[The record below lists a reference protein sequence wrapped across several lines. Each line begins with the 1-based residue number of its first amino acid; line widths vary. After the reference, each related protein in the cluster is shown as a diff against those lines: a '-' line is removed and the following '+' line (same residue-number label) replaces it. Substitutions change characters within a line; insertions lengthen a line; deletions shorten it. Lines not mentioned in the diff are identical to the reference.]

1 MNFRKRVKANGGT
14 RIKDG
19 IESKDGI
26 MLTKK
31 NKVKEGGRNTSVS
44 CWGVSRWK
52 TVQWEKQRLL
62 WS

>member
-1 MNFRKRVKANGGT
+1 MSFWKRVKANGGT
-14 RIKDG
+14 RINVG
-19 IESKDGI
+19 IESKDSI

-52 TVQWEKQRLL
+52 TVQWEKK
-62 WS
+62 